1 MKGAGSWRP
10 LRTNLEKEGLGP
22 QVLAV
27 TLLAAGGGRNSSQCE
42 ETWVVQQDTHQ
53 NVIDFGVSI
62 TMQQGSVLFWRMKCS
77 LRRSKMVF

>member
-42 ETWVVQQDTHQ
+42 ETWVVQQDTHP
-53 NVIDFGVSI
+53 
-62 TMQQGSVLFWRMKCS
+62 WCRES
-77 LRRSKMVF
+77 LRTPRKQGPGVG